1 MCKCFS
7 KFDPEVVKLHFMEGA
22 QIIQPLSM
30 LDPFGDRPN
39 SWIGRSIGD
48 RQRYR
53 LDRCLGIGC
62 MGYVF
67 LARDTLLG
75 KQVALKLLR
84 ETLVTSLELRQ
95 RFKNEVRVCAAL
107 ESDHIVGVSD
117 YGETAEGLPFYVM
130 EYLRGQSL
138 GQLLHQQRQL
148 PVERA
153 VNIITQVCDGL
164 SLAHKGVNFW
174 RETATVSE
182 HIQVIHRD
190 LKPDNIFLVP
200 TVSGESVKILDF
212 GIAKIQEK
220 QEYAELTNIDTFVGT
235 YHYAAP
241 EQLEGANID
250 GRADIYSLGIILYEM
265 FSGTDPFGLGLNTR
279 KISESSWMV
288 AHTNKPVQPLRSQ
301 PGLSN
306 LSPLLEVVVL
316 KCLAKSPS
324 DRFKSVDDLK
334 IALQVATEPDT
345 VLPPIPIQYNSED
358 KTTLRPLTPL
368 LPEVTKSTNRERT
381 IEQVESVDLEV
392 SETILSSEKDSLL
405 EILTEII
412 GPMAPALIEKVVVQ
426 ASSIKELVNKLLPY
440 LSSAQQKEIKEK
452 TILPQVTT
460 QTKSIIKHTQ
470 LIDDIFLQECKAYL
484 TEIIGPIASS
494 LIQDSIKSHPQI
506 SSVDLLN
513 VIAKKI
519 PNPKQAKEFLQHFK
533 D

>member
-1 MCKCFS
+1 MK
-7 KFDPEVVKLHFMEGA
+7 GA
-22 QIIQPLSM
+22 EIIQPLSV
-30 LDPFGDRPN
+30 LKPFEDGFN
-39 SWIGRSIGD
+39 SWIGCSLGD

-53 LDRCLGIGC
+53 LERCLGVGC

-84 ETLVTSLELRQ
+84 ETLVTSPQLRQ

-107 ESDHIVGVSD
+107 ESDRIVAVSD

-138 GQLLHQQRQL
+138 GELLYQQRQL
-148 PVERA
+148 PVERT
-153 VNIITQVCDGL
+153 VNLITQVCDGL
-164 SLAHKGVNFW
+164 SLAHKGVTLW
-174 RETATVSE
+174 WETATVSE
-182 HIQVIHRD
+182 YIQVVHRD

-200 TVSGESVKILDF
+200 TVWGESVKILDF
-212 GIAKIQEK
+212 GIAKILEK
-220 QEYAELTNIDTFVGT
+220 QEYAQLTNIDTFVGT

-265 FSGTDPFGLGLNTR
+265 LSGTDPFGLGLNTR
-279 KISESSWMV
+279 KISESSWIM

-334 IALQVATEPDT
+334 IALQVATEPDI
-345 VLPPIPIQYNSED
+345 VLPSIAIQYNSED

-368 LPEVTKSTNRERT
+368 SHKATKSTNRERT
-381 IEQVESVDLEV
+381 IEQVESVNLKV

-405 EILTEII
+405 EILTEIV
-412 GPMAPALIEKVVVQ
+412 GPIASALIEKV
-426 ASSIKELVNKLLPY
+426 AARSSSTKELVNKLLPY
-440 LSSAQQKEIKEK
+440 LSSAQQKEIEEKAMLLPGQTHLKWAVGKE
-452 TILPQVTT
+452 
-460 QTKSIIKHTQ
+460 
-470 LIDDIFLQECKAYL
+470 
-484 TEIIGPIASS
+484 
-494 LIQDSIKSHPQI
+494 
-506 SSVDLLN
+506 
-513 VIAKKI
+513 
-519 PNPKQAKEFLQHFK
+519 
-533 D
+533 